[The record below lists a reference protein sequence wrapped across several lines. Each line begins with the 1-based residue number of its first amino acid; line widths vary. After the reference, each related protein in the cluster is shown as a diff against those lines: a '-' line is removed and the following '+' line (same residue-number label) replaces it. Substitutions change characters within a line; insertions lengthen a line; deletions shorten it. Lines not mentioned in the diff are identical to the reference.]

1 MADREKGTSWA
12 AYLDDKTVVVYK
24 EPRTIH
30 DFLYIYMYILYTTS
44 IYVMCVV
51 RARFCC
57 AATGFEY

>member
-1 MADREKGTSWA
+1 MADRERGTSWA

-30 DFLYIYMYILYTTS
+30 DFSIYIYIYMYIHY
-44 IYVMCVV
+44 IYLRDVCVV

-57 AATGFEY
+57 AATGF